1 MPVRSTSVCD
11 ILQEQELDLQATKLA
26 RQRRHNMSRGQQRH
40 KRQWPAGA
48 SNLAPATVIS
58 FHMSDN
64 LMVCRKSER
73 YVKILMIIESSDSD
87 VSKPDFPY
95 FPTISVH

>member
-1 MPVRSTSVCD
+1 MPVRYTSVCD
-11 ILQEQELDLQATKLA
+11 ILQDQELDLQAAKLA

-48 SNLAPATVIS
+48 SNLAPTIVMS

-64 LMVCRKSER
+64 LMVCHKSER
-73 YVKILMIIESSDSD
+73 YVKILMSIESLDSD
-87 VSKPDFPY
+87 VSKLDFSLFSY
-95 FPTISVH
+95 NVH